1 MIAIEM
7 RDELFREAYF
17 EKFLALKSIFIKE
30 IPELIYDANHRLD
43 NGKIIS
49 VIYVQKDNVSIH
61 NKQTW
66 GGIYAF
72 FNEKMNK
79 IETLFISFEYFIKD
93 I

>member
-17 EKFLALKSIFIKE
+17 EKFLALKSIFTEE
-30 IPELIYDANHRLD
+30 IPELIYDDNHQLD

-49 VIYVQKDNVSIH
+49 AIYVQIDQVSIH

-66 GGIYAF
+66 GEIYAF

-79 IETLFISFEYFIKD
+79 IETLFISYEDFIKD
-93 I
+93 V